1 MTKNNAT
8 SHKRMWNAFANM
20 LAAASTQPG
29 YKTSTAWLGSLG
41 ASMVSPDSLAR
52 DDVCSTCSAPGAWV
66 AKGCA
71 LESGAFGLT
80 PANQLHP
87 HALEE
92 PMQARHELQF
102 PQEPADASHQK

>member
-8 SHKRMWNAFANM
+8 SHKRTWTAFAKM
-20 LAAASTQPG
+20 LTAASTEPG

-41 ASMVSPDSLAR
+41 ASMVSPDSLAPE
-52 DDVCSTCSAPGAWV
+52 DVCSTCSAPGAWV
-66 AKGCA
+66 AEGCS
-71 LESGAFGLT
+71 LESSAFGLT
-80 PANQLHP
+80 PATRLDP

-92 PMQARHELQF
+92 PVQARHEVQF